1 MALAVAV
8 VLVLSAPIL
17 AGDKKSSAE
26 MKSIVGYV
34 RDTDCVHKYPEVTK
48 PLPNGCLEECV
59 RNGSALVI
67 LSRTGEV
74 FQPLSTQDPGGEVRQ
89 KLLPYAGK
97 LVRILGHVYKRG
109 GSTAITVERIEELKE
124 QAKPAS

>member
-1 MALAVAV
+1 MLEMKANFLQGGFEVRMALAVAV
-8 VLVLSAPIL
+8 ILVLSAPML

-48 PLPNGCLEECV
+48 PLPNGCLEACV

-74 FQPLSTQDPGGEVRQ
+74 VQPLSTQDP
-89 KLLPYAGK
+89 
-97 LVRILGHVYKRG
+97 
-109 GSTAITVERIEELKE
+109 
-124 QAKPAS
+124 